1 MSMYQKTVLENGL
14 RIVTSSMPHT
24 RSVCICFFIGT
35 GSRYEAS
42 EQAGIS
48 HFIEHLCFK
57 GTERRP
63 TAKEISETI
72 DGVGGML
79 NGGTDKE
86 LTVYWS
92 KVARPHFALSLDL
105 LVDMLRNSRF
115 ESSDIEMERK
125 VIIEELN
132 MCFDSPQSRVDTLID
147 EVMWPDQPLGRDV
160 LGHKETISGVNRT
173 EIVNSLLKRYLPS
186 NTVIGVAGDISHDEV
201 SEAVTKALGTWK
213 DDVPASW
220 SPAKYR
226 KDSRRI
232 ITEHRK
238 TEQAHLCL
246 SVKGIPHNHP
256 DRFTLDLLNLILGEG
271 MSSRLFLEI
280 REKLGLAYDV
290 HSHISH
296 YHDSGSV
303 SVCAG
308 VDHKQI
314 EKVIA
319 AILLELVKL
328 KDEIVTETEISKA
341 KELGKG
347 RLMLRI
353 EDTRSVAG
361 WIGGQDLLMGH
372 IRTVDEVVSLLDAVT
387 AADLQR
393 VARDI
398 FREEKLR
405 LALVAPRPNED
416 RLEKLLKL

>member
-1 MSMYQKTVLENGL
+1 
-14 RIVTSSMPHT
+14 
-24 RSVCICFFIGT
+24 
-35 GSRYEAS
+35 
-42 EQAGIS
+42 
-48 HFIEHLCFK
+48 
-57 GTERRP
+57 
-63 TAKEISETI
+63 
-72 DGVGGML
+72 
-79 NGGTDKE
+79 
-86 LTVYWS
+86 
-92 KVARPHFALSLDL
+92 
-105 LVDMLRNSRF
+105 
-115 ESSDIEMERK
+115 MERK

-147 EVMWPDQPLGRDV
+147 EVMWPDQALGRDV
-160 LGHKETISGVNRT
+160 LGRKETITGVDRT
-173 EIVNSLLKRYLPS
+173 AIVSYLSNHYLPS
-186 NTVIGVAGDISHDEV
+186 NTVIGVAGDILHDEV
-201 SEAVTKALGTWK
+201 LGAITEALGSWK
-213 DDVPASW
+213 DDVMASW
-220 SPAKYR
+220 TPAK
-226 KDSRRI
+226 DSENSPRV
-232 ITEHRK
+232 ITERRK

-246 SVKGIPHNHP
+246 SVEGIPHNHP

-308 VDHKQI
+308 VDPKQI
-314 EKVIA
+314 ERVIE
-319 AILLELVKL
+319 AILIELAKL
-328 KDEIVTETEISKA
+328 KDEVVSETEIVKA

-347 RLMLRI
+347 RLMLRM

-361 WIGGQDLLMGH
+361 WIGGQDLLTGN
-372 IRTVDEVVSLLDAVT
+372 IRTVDEVVSLLDAVS

-416 RLEKLLKL
+416 RLEKLLKI